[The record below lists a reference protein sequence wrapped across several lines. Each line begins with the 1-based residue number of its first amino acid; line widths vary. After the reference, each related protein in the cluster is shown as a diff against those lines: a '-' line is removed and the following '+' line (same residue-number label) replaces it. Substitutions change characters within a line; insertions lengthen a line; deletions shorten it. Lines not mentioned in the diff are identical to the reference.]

1 MKKRI
6 VIAVVVVAV
15 AVILTSTLTLTNGF
29 TKGRITGR
37 LYREENVWEEI
48 WNLVASEKH
57 GTPTVLT
64 TSTEGSEVVFEFGN
78 FEQVYIALSDGCSA
92 SLSFLREDGLCIWL
106 RETDGEQRTATLYT
120 YDYRS
125 NTLYGKREETY
136 LTDRLLSRY
145 FAWAGEDSGFSPEDL
160 GEHSFV
166 LMEYPLA
173 AFD

>member
-15 AVILTSTLTLTNGF
+15 LVTSTLVLTNGF
-29 TKGRITGR
+29 TRGCITGR

-48 WNLVASEKH
+48 WNPVASEKH
-57 GTPTVLT
+57 GTPTALT

-78 FEQVYIALSDGCSA
+78 FEQVYIALSDGCSV

-125 NTLYGKREETY
+125 NTLYGEREETY
-136 LTDRLLSRY
+136 LTDRLLPRY
-145 FAWAGEDSGFSPEDL
+145 FVWAGEDSGYSPEDL
-160 GEHSFV
+160 GEYRFV